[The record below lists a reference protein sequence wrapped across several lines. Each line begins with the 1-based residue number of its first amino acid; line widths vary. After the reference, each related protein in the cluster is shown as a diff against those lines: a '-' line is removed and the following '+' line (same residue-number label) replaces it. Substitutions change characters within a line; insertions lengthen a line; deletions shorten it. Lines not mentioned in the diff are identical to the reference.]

1 METKTPMVFVK
12 HITAAQRGNENSI
25 RYLCDHTSSQFVKIC
40 RKYNLTDSEVAEV
53 LDKAYGRIFA
63 DIKSVKD
70 PFDFMSWADGLVREC
85 CEETTKS
92 RKKAPA
98 AKPKKATSKKAPA
111 KKKTEPT
118 EEPKTSAPAEE
129 AKAPAPVEETKV
141 SAPVEETKVS
151 APVEAPKVAAAAA
164 ASAVSAKSAEQI
176 LKEVEAAVSASEEEG
191 VFEDT
196 RPAVSPEQ
204 AAPAAAAPKADAP
217 KADAGT
223 PETPVAKQ
231 AVEETKKEPDVV
243 APPKDQDEA
252 EADEEEDYN
261 FDEDSDDED
270 ENDDDEEEDEGILG
284 LLKEYRARVLFV
296 VLGVFIFGACV
307 GIGYAISRGI
317 TSRDAAA
324 VGTVSVVQVPST
336 ESGIESSAQ
345 AQVDSAAASAAES
358 AIAAPVPMV
367 VDSAEDPGHIDDP
380 AESAAQGSNADNQPS
395 ADPADPA
402 ESVDPNAGEVTAK
415 PNIGEYLGETFASVF
430 RDYPNMSRSVYRG
443 ELSLANEHIGFI
455 GSYDATKPVSSTIV
469 ESVSLLSAAENYNID
484 GFYIGMSS
492 ADAEALASAGGYTAQ
507 EQANEYVDAE
517 GNILTL
523 TIDSGSIRNVTLRL
537 VTASQTSIEMAD
549 EVPEE
554 PQEEITNEGVG

>member
-1 METKTPMVFVK
+1 MEIKTPMVFVK

-85 CEETTKS
+85 CEEMTKS

-98 AKPKKATSKKAPA
+98 AKPKKASSKKVPA

-129 AKAPAPVEETKV
+129 AKAPAPVEE
-141 SAPVEETKVS
+141 PKVS
-151 APVEAPKVAAAAA
+151 APVEAPKAAAAGA

-223 PETPVAKQ
+223 PETPVARQ
-231 AVEETKKEPDVV
+231 AAEETKKEPDVV

-252 EADEEEDYN
+252 EAEAEAEEDYN

-270 ENDDDEEEDEGILG
+270 ENDDEEDEGILG
-284 LLKEYRARVLFV
+284 LLKEHRARVLFV

-307 GIGYAISRGI
+307 GIGYAISRGL

-358 AIAAPVPMV
+358 AIAAPGPMV

-380 AESAAQGSNADNQPS
+380 AESAAQGSNADNQPT

-430 RDYPNMSRSVYRG
+430 RDYPNMSRSVYHG
-443 ELSLANEHIGFI
+443 ELSLANEHIGFV

-469 ESVSLLSAAENYNID
+469 ESVSLLSAGENYNID

-507 EQANEYVDAE
+507 EQADEYVDAE

-537 VTASQTSIEMAD
+537 VNASQTSIEMAD

>member
-25 RYLCDHTSSQFVKIC
+25 RYLCDHTSVQFVKIC

-70 PFDFMSWADGLVREC
+70 PLDFMSWADGLVREC

-92 RKKAPA
+92 IKKAPA
-98 AKPKKATSKKAPA
+98 AKPKKAASKKNEATA
-111 KKKTEPT
+111 
-118 EEPKTSAPAEE
+118 EESKTSTLVEE
-129 AKAPAPVEETKV
+129 KKISVPVEETKV
-141 SAPVEETKVS
+141 PE
-151 APVEAPKVAAAAA
+151 PVEAPKAAAATA
-164 ASAVSAKSAEQI
+164 ASPVSAKSAEQI
-176 LKEVEAAVSASEEEG
+176 LKEVEAAVSSPEEEG

-196 RPAVSPEQ
+196 KPAVSPEQ
-204 AAPAAAAPKADAP
+204 AAPAAAAPAAAAPKTEAP
-217 KADAGT
+217 KADAGA
-223 PETPVAKQ
+223 PETPVERQ
-231 AVEETKKEPDVV
+231 AVEEPKEEPDVA
-243 APPKDQDEA
+243 APTKDRGEA
-252 EADEEEDYN
+252 EAREEEDYN
-261 FDEDSDDED
+261 FDEDSDDGD
-270 ENDDDEEEDEGILG
+270 DDVDDEEENEGILG
-284 LLKEYRARVLFV
+284 LLKEYRTRVLFV

-307 GIGYAISRGI
+307 GIGYAISRGL
-317 TSRDAAA
+317 TSRDAATA
-324 VGTVSVVQVPST
+324 GTVSVVQVPST
-336 ESGIESSAQ
+336 ESGIESSTQ
-345 AQVDSAAASAAES
+345 AEVESAASSAAES

-367 VDSAEDPGHIDDP
+367 VDSAEDPGTIDAP
-380 AESAAQGSNADNQPS
+380 VESAAQGSNTDNQPS
-395 ADPADPA
+395 PNTADPA

-430 RDYPNMSRSVYRG
+430 RDYPNISRSVYRG

-523 TIDSGSIRNVTLRL
+523 TIDGESIRNVTLRL
-537 VTASQTSIEMAD
+537 VSAAQTSIEMAD

>member
-1 METKTPMVFVK
+1 MEIKTPMVFVK

-111 KKKTEPT
+111 QV
-118 EEPKTSAPAEE
+118 EEPN
-129 AKAPAPVEETKV
+129 
-141 SAPVEETKVS
+141 VS
-151 APVEAPKVAAAAA
+151 APVEAPKAAAAAA
-164 ASAVSAKSAEQI
+164 ASAISAKSAEQI

-252 EADEEEDYN
+252 EAEADEEEDYN
-261 FDEDSDDED
+261 FDEDFDDED
-270 ENDDDEEEDEGILG
+270 ENDDEEKDEGILG

-307 GIGYAISRGI
+307 GIGYAISRGL
-317 TSRDAAA
+317 TLRDAAA

-345 AQVDSAAASAAES
+345 AQVDSAAESAAES
-358 AIAAPVPMV
+358 SIAAPVPMV

-380 AESAAQGSNADNQPS
+380 AESAAQGSNADNQPT

-443 ELSLANEHIGFI
+443 ELSLANEHIGFV